1 MEKARDLPDHSS
13 LLQHASIDPA
23 PMRPFF
29 YGTPPRYSQQ
39 SQSMK
44 MTLTAPQALL
54 KSPRAIFWLRESKGL
69 VLYPTLVHDIS
80 VVLVCCQLTCAHTGI
95 KLE

>member
-29 YGTPPRYSQQ
+29 YGTPPRYT
-39 SQSMK
+39 QSMK

-54 KSPRAIFWLRESKGL
+54 KSPRAIFWLRESKG
-69 VLYPTLVHDIS
+69 
-80 VVLVCCQLTCAHTGI
+80 
-95 KLE
+95 